1 MSLAGRLPP
10 PVCGEGL
17 RTGSPGLALRRCGRP
32 TSLGIA
38 GARRSILQLDAQ
50 LTHERMIWGDL
61 FKHLCCRD
69 VLWAV
74 VDEEHGLGRD
84 TSFVTQRAK
93 DRRVG
98 LSTP

>member
-10 PVCGEGL
+10 PVSGEGL

-32 TSLGIA
+32 TSLAIA

-84 TSFVTQRAK
+84 TSFVT
-93 DRRVG
+93 
-98 LSTP
+98 